1 MFDSFDMGVAKVG
14 IAEEQAFRD
23 RQQPYFLFA
32 PNAKR

>member
-14 IAEEQAFRD
+14 IAEGQAFWD
-23 RQQPYFLFA
+23 TQPYFLFA